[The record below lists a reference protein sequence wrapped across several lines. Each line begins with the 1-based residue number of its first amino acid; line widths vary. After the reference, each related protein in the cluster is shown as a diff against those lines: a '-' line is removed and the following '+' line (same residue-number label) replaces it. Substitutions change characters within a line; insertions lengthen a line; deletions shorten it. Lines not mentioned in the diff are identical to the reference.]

1 MTGGGRDK
9 ETLVLDTS
17 AFIAGYGA
25 PGSGED
31 LYTVPAVKE
40 EVREGGLHRIRLEN
54 AVLTGKLV
62 ILEPGDEYV
71 DEVQR
76 VLKDMGEAGI
86 LSEAD
91 TQILSLG
98 LQLKAEGRNTVIV
111 SDDYAVQNVADRLGL
126 GYKGLVTQ
134 GIKRRYRW
142 ITYCPGCRRTFHDP
156 PGDGVCTVCGTK
168 LKRRP
173 SIEREI
179 E

>member
-1 MTGGGRDK
+1 
-9 ETLVLDTS
+9 LVLDTS
-17 AFIAGYGA
+17 AFIAGYGV
-25 PGSGED
+25 PGSGEA
-31 LYTVPAVKE
+31 LYTVPAVKD

-54 AVLTGKLV
+54 AVLTGKLE
-62 ILEPGDEYV
+62 ILEPGEAYM

-76 VLKDMGEAGI
+76 VLDDIGETGV

-91 TQILSLG
+91 TQIISLG
-98 LQLKAEGRNTVIV
+98 LQLKAEGRNSVIV

-142 ITYCPGCRRTFHDP
+142 ITYCPGCRKTFQNP

-173 SIEREI
+173 SIERNI
-179 E
+179 K

>member
-1 MTGGGRDK
+1 MTEGGR
-9 ETLVLDTS
+9 EEEALVLDTS

-25 PGSGED
+25 PVKGET
-31 LYTVPAVKE
+31 LYTVSAVKE

-54 AVLTGKLV
+54 AVLTGKLA
-62 ILEPGDEYV
+62 ILEPGEEYM
-71 DEVQR
+71 DEVQC
-76 VLKDMGEAGI
+76 VLDDMGEIGV

-98 LQLKAEGRNTVIV
+98 LQLKAEGRNTIIV

-142 ITYCPGCRRTFHDP
+142 ITYCPGCRQTFQDP
-156 PGDGVCTVCGTK
+156 PGDGVCLICGTK